1 MACLLDIRLFWT
13 LAKGETSGFFL
24 GQWTSRSTC
33 VKFRPSLRFRFLEN
47 MLGHPQP
54 ALFFQGWGGGRFPD
68 ISLAQNRCKCEGQR
82 TTVGE
87 FGQHL
92 LIHQQQLGIQPNDCC
107 AFPFLTYFRCSILRI
122 PCLIP
127 PSLCSFTRGLWTRRG
142 GRLWRVPSS
151 VHIRRRKIRVQ
162 LFSSFRSTPNI
173 PFGSV
178 SLQIHIWSNDQVIYL
193 HWSKPCCCCCCCCCC
208 RWWFMLPYTL
218 LLVTSRSLRL
228 LVD

>member
-1 MACLLDIRLFWT
+1 
-13 LAKGETSGFFL
+13 
-24 GQWTSRSTC
+24 
-33 VKFRPSLRFRFLEN
+33 

-142 GRLWRVPSS
+142 RRLWRVPSS

-162 LFSSFRSTPNI
+162 LFSSFRSTQTSHLGLFLSRFTYDHMIKWYIYIGQSLVVVVVVVVVVDDDLCFLTHCCWLHPGHCVCWLTKAKCCLDKTC
-173 PFGSV
+173 FFMMKVECASV
-178 SLQIHIWSNDQVIYL
+178 VG
-193 HWSKPCCCCCCCCCC
+193 
-208 RWWFMLPYTL
+208 
-218 LLVTSRSLRL
+218 
-228 LVD
+228 